1 MVAQSLS
8 SLLERASIDDHE
20 EVLKSCNE
28 TLKKSKTDSTAQYIK
43 VIALLKL
50 DRYEDALRVLEAGGD
65 ALKKQAGLEHAYA
78 LYKCARWDEALTAI
92 TQASAS
98 RGASHLEAQV
108 SYRAEHFRRAADI
121 YEKLSQDREGS
132 RYEEHDLSINSWAT
146 DAQLQWKGESEHVR
160 HQRPSREDLE
170 AFETAY
176 NAACLKIAKGEF
188 PQAEVLLNRAK
199 NICETS
205 EDLSPEDRAAELLPI
220 AVQYLYV
227 LIRQGKT
234 EEAESLL
241 AQISVDNISELSTKR
256 IARNNIVLA
265 RQTEVNP
272 YLLYKSL
279 HETPEAVNNDRL
291 FGFQDNT
298 LLGNSHAADL
308 LVQKYDGMIRSTA
321 KGLSK
326 SSYPSA
332 EASTNLLSVY
342 NAAGHAQ
349 GQAGPKGLKQILP
362 LLERRPKDLG
372 LLLTVVQLYVSVGN
386 TTSAITAVERSLR
399 ALEESISETDQE
411 ARFNP
416 GLLSV
421 LVSLYQLEG
430 RKLQIRTILAQ
441 AASFWRNKPEAPA
454 GLLRAAAKS
463 LLRSDAPSDLA
474 TAGDLFKSLYQKD
487 SSDRI
492 AIAGYVASQATLD
505 YSQVE
510 SQLDHL
516 PAIGDLVSGVDIS
529 ALESAGIAPS
539 ASSSAAAA
547 AAFAGARKRSAA
559 DKEDRSTKRVRKSRL
574 PKDFDPAKKP
584 DPERWLPLR
593 DRSSYRPKGKKGKQ
607 RAADRT
613 QGGPV
618 SEKQEESAPQP
629 QQQKAS
635 GEAML
640 RRIRRRA
647 SGRCGLDWAR
657 CILLIK

>member
-78 LYKCARWDEALTAI
+78 LYKCARWEEALTAI

-121 YEKLSQDREGS
+121 YEKLSQDRESS

-176 NAACLKIAKGEF
+176 NAACLNIAKGEF
-188 PQAEVLLNRAK
+188 PQAEILLNRAK

-205 EDLSPEDRAAELLPI
+205 EDLSPEDRAGEMLPI

-241 AQISVDNISELSTKR
+241 EEIFVDNISELSTKR

-308 LVQKYDGMIRSTA
+308 LVQKYDGIIRSTA

-332 EASTNLLSVY
+332 EANTNLLSVY

-349 GQAGPKGLKQILP
+349 GQTGPKGLKQILP
-362 LLERRPKDLG
+362 LLDRRPKDLG

-430 RKLQIRTILAQ
+430 RKLQIRTLLAQ
-441 AASFWRNKPEAPA
+441 AASFWRNKSEAPA

-516 PAIGDLVSGVDIS
+516 PAISDLVSGVDIS

-635 GEAML
+635 GGGNAKKNKKKGK
-640 RRIRRRA
+640 R
-647 SGRCGLDWAR
+647 
-657 CILLIK
+657 